1 MNLIKLIPP
10 LGICALLCPLAQA
23 QTDSDWSH
31 TDWADSAWYMGA
43 GIGSSKAKLD
53 ESAIVNTLNQAG
65 VTSVLI
71 NSDQRDTGYKLFMG
85 KQINRNL
92 SLEGGWFDLGR
103 FGFDASTVPLG
114 NLSGRDKVRG
124 WNLDM
129 LFHAPMTQQVSLYG
143 RVGTAYARSNSEFS
157 GSRFGVVSD
166 PDGNDRKFSPKVGL
180 GVEYKFSEALSMRGE
195 VERYRINSA
204 VRNRRDIDLYS
215 LNLVYKFGRPAAR
228 AQVSVAPTPA
238 AMPISETRA
247 APVEIARAPDPVAPK
262 PVAVSEKV
270 SFAAEALF
278 DFDKAV
284 VKPEG
289 QTALD
294 DLMVK
299 LQGMNTEVM
308 VTVGHTDSVGSDDY
322 NQKLS
327 LRRAE
332 AVKAY
337 LMSKGIDSARVF
349 TEGKGEAD
357 PVEDNRSAEH
367 RAKNRRVMVEVV
379 GTRTVTR

>member
-1 MNLIKLIPP
+1 
-10 LGICALLCPLAQA
+10 LAIYA
-23 QTDSDWSH
+23 
-31 TDWADSAWYMGA
+31 
-43 GIGSSKAKLD
+43 
-53 ESAIVNTLNQAG
+53 
-65 VTSVLI
+65 
-71 NSDQRDTGYKLFMG
+71 
-85 KQINRNL
+85 
-92 SLEGGWFDLGR
+92 
-103 FGFDASTVPLG
+103 
-114 NLSGRDKVRG
+114 
-124 WNLDM
+124 
-129 LFHAPMTQQVSLYG
+129 
-143 RVGTAYARSNSEFS
+143 RVGAAYARSNSEFS
-157 GSRFGVVSD
+157 GSRIGLLND
-166 PDGNDRKFSPKVGL
+166 PDSSDRKFSPKVGL
-180 GVEYKFSEALSMRGE
+180 GLEYKFNEALALRGE

-228 AQVSVAPTPA
+228 SQVSVVPVPAP
-238 AMPISETRA
+238 MPISETRA
-247 APVEIARAPDPVAPK
+247 APVEIVRAPEPPAPRPVAI
-262 PVAVSEKV
+262 SEKV
-270 SFAAEALF
+270 TFAAEALF
-278 DFDKAV
+278 DFDKSV

-294 DLMVK
+294 DLLVK

-308 VTVGHTDSVGSDDY
+308 VTMGHTDSVGTDDY

-367 RAKNRRVMVEVV
+367 RAKNRRVTVEVV
-379 GTRTVTR
+379 GTRTVAR